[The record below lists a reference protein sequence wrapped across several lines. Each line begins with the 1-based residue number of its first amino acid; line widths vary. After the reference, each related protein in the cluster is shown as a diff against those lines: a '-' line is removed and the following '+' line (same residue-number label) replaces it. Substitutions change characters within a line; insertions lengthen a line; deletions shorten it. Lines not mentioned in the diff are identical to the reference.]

1 MGRQPSGHITP
12 ACPSAGRRV
21 LAARRSDPP
30 DVSSG
35 PAFQQWMCRTH
46 NTVNRS
52 IGKPVFNCDLVGARW
67 APLDCDAANS
77 CDMGLRR
84 PR

>member
-1 MGRQPSGHITP
+1 
-12 ACPSAGRRV
+12 
-21 LAARRSDPP
+21 
-30 DVSSG
+30 
-35 PAFQQWMCRTH
+35 MCRTH